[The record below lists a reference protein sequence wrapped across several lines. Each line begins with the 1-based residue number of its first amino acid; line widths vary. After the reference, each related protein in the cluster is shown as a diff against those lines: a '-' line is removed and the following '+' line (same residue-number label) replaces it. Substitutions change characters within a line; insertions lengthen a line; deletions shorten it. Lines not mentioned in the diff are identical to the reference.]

1 MDKKPQE
8 TDNSAILYFDGGS
21 RGNPGIAAGAAVIIL
36 AEGNSLTVTRYM
48 ERATNN
54 EAEYTGLIIGLEK
67 AQELGL
73 KSLEIRGDSQLVIN
87 QVKGD
92 WKVKSDSLRPF
103 YQRADQLVTRFER
116 ISWRWIERAKNSL
129 ADAAAN
135 HCMDTGKKSPE
146 KLKEGEMNLAILLKS
161 LKPILNTGEFVF
173 SSLTLTQLEQLKLN
187 PICQF
192 QEQEGITVIISRQQ
206 ADQAA
211 LQYKYIYRQ
220 ITLSVHSSLAAVGF
234 LAEISQKLAGA
245 GISVNVISG
254 YYHDHLFIPTDGAK
268 EAMAILE
275 EISRS

>member
-1 MDKKPQE
+1 MDKKAKN

-36 AEGNSLTVTRYM
+36 AEGNSLTMTRYM

-103 YQRADQLVTRFER
+103 YQRAYQLVTKFDR

-135 HCMDTGKKSPE
+135 HCMDAGKKSLE
-146 KLKEGEMNLAILLKS
+146 KPKEGEINLAILLKS

-192 QEQEGITVIISRQQ
+192 QEQQGITVIISRQQ
-206 ADQAA
+206 ADRANI
-211 LQYKYIYRQ
+211 QYKYIYRQ
-220 ITLSVHSSLAAVGF
+220 ITLSVHSSLGAVGF

-254 YYHDHLFIPTDGAK
+254 YYHDHLFIPTDRVT

-275 EISRS
+275 EISLS

>member
-1 MDKKPQE
+1 MDKKAQK
-8 TDNSAILYFDGGS
+8 TDNSAVLYFDGGS
-21 RGNPGIAAGAAVIIL
+21 RGNPGRAAGAAVIVL
-36 AEGNSLTVTRYM
+36 AEGNSLTTTRYM

-103 YQRADQLVTRFER
+103 YQRACQLVTQFDR
-116 ISWRWIERAKNSL
+116 ISWRWIERAKNSV

-135 HCMDTGKKSPE
+135 HCMDAAKKSPE
-146 KLKEGEMNLAILLKS
+146 KPEEGETNLDILLQS
-161 LKPILNTGEFVF
+161 LKPILNTEEFVF
-173 SSLTLTQLEQLKLN
+173 SSLTATGLEQLQLT

-192 QEQEGITVIISRQQ
+192 REEEGITVIIPRQQ
-206 ADQAA
+206 ADRTG

-234 LAEISQKLAGA
+234 LAVISEKLAQA
-245 GISVNVISG
+245 AISVNVISG
-254 YYHDHLFIPTDGAK
+254 YYHDHLFIPRDRVT